1 MTNSFRKGKAT
12 YQWTDEA
19 IYDEHI
25 QDKTIQLSFSPV
37 TETDSV
43 KRFNKDLITLDLP
56 LKEVIDSI
64 IGSTDWQTLNAVIA
78 LLTPKD

>member
-1 MTNSFRKGKAT
+1 MKPL
-12 YQWTDEA
+12 YEWTDGA